1 MSLKPALLGATA
13 VACVLAWAGIA
24 QADPRAE
31 KAACVAAHDDAQQL
45 QSTQKWRAARARL
58 LSCSSESCPGVVRED
73 CARAIGELDAAAP
86 SIVFGATD
94 AKGDVLDVR
103 VVLDGEMVAE
113 RIDGR
118 SLTVDPGP
126 HVARFHRTGRLPL
139 EVTFVARPGEKNRAV
154 HAAFEPREA
163 NNAHALV
170 TPVRAESTTRR
181 FPLVPTL
188 VGGAGLLA
196 LGGGLAFRLSADAEA
211 DHLRNTCAPT
221 CDASSRDALSDK
233 IVASNVSLSIGA
245 VALATAAVIWLVEPK
260 H

>member
-1 MSLKPALLGATA
+1 MSLSPTILRAAA
-13 VACVLAWAGIA
+13 IAAVLAWAGVA
-24 QADPRAE
+24 HADPRAE
-31 KAACVAAHDDAQQL
+31 KAACVAAHDEAQQL

-73 CARAIGELDAAAP
+73 CARAIGELDAASP

-103 VVLDGEMVAE
+103 VVLDGEIAAE

-154 HAAFEPREA
+154 HAAFEPSA
-163 NNAHALV
+163 PPALV

-181 FPLVPTL
+181 FPLVPAL

-196 LGGGLAFRLSADAEA
+196 LGGGLAFRLGADAEA